1 VEFVFSPEEEALRA
15 RVQAFIAEHITDEV
29 RQELADAHAG
39 KGKGPRLRALQQEI
53 FRRGWLA
60 ISWPKEYGGQGGAP
74 ITQYIV
80 EEEFVRACDMRVGGG
95 GTGGPAVVASG
106 TEEQKQQYLP
116 GAVRLDITFC
126 QGYSEPHCGT
136 DLAGLRCRA
145 TRQGDKYLINGQKI
159 YTTNAQN
166 ATHIFLLA
174 RTDPNSTRQAGLSV
188 LLVPMD
194 TPGITVRPLW
204 TIQNDPKA
212 PPNTTYGEA
221 RTNEVFFDNV
231 EVPASSLLG
240 EEGDGWNVTQ
250 RGLNLDR
257 VGAWRYLMSVRRT
270 EDIVNLLKSGNDSVA
285 GLRDD
290 PAVRDKIA
298 DLWTEAQM
306 CRLMT
311 MRSISIATRGD
322 KFVYEGAGEKVTGP
336 EHGVRATEAISQIL
350 GPYAEQLST
359 SPEAIDS
366 GVFAHNLQGAFQST
380 VNHGSVQ
387 VMRDQIARKG
397 LNMPKPAGAPKARR
411 EPAPTLKT

>member
-1 VEFVFSPEEEALRA
+1 MDFAFSAEEMALRA
-15 RVQAFIAEHITDEV
+15 SVRGFIREHITDEV
-29 RQELADAHAG
+29 RAELAAAHAG
-39 KGKGPRLRALQQEI
+39 QGKGPKLLALQEAI
-53 FRRGWLA
+53 YRRGWLA
-60 ISWPKEYGGQGGAP
+60 ISWPKEYGGQQGSAV
-74 ITQYIV
+74 TQYIV

-95 GTGGPAVVASG
+95 GTGGPAILASG

-116 GAVRLDITFC
+116 GCARLQISFC

-145 TRQGDKYLINGQKI
+145 TRQGDKYIVNGQKI

-166 ATHIFLLA
+166 ATHIFLLV
-174 RTDPNSTRQAGLSV
+174 RTDPESRRQAGLSV

-204 TIQNDPKA
+204 TIQNEPKA
-212 PPNTTYGEA
+212 PVHTTYGEG

-231 EVPASSLLG
+231 EVPASCLLG
-240 EEGDGWNVTQ
+240 QEGDGWNVTQ

-270 EDIVNLLKSGNDSVA
+270 EDIVNLLKSGEACVA
-285 GLRDD
+285 HLKDD
-290 PAVRDKIA
+290 PAVRDKVA

-311 MRSISIATRGD
+311 MRSLSIAARSGN
-322 KFVYEGAGEKVTGP
+322 FSYEGSGEKVAGP
-336 EHGVRATEAISQIL
+336 EHGVRATEAISQML
-350 GPYAEQLST
+350 GPYAELLNG
-359 SPEAIDS
+359 SPGAIDS
-366 GVFAHNLQGAFQST
+366 GVFAHNLLGAFQST

-397 LNMPKPAGAPKARR
+397 LGMPKPANRPKAIAAK
-411 EPAPTLKT
+411 P